1 MWYED
6 KIELYV
12 PGEGSHDENFNPV
25 RIPEYLADIR
35 RPGHENS
42 SAKTVPAADG
52 KDFVYSYQITMYVPA
67 IIPVLNDKV
76 RITKADGSISQKVMT
91 VAGCGTTKRKL
102 SIFL

>member
-1 MWYED
+1 MFQVKAPMMRTLIRCGFRNHGFPLET
-6 KIELYV
+6 
-12 PGEGSHDENFNPV
+12 V
-25 RIPEYLADIR
+25 RFTGIR
-35 RPGHENS
+35 LQRLFRLPM
-42 SAKTVPAADG
+42 G